1 MVEDF
6 DLSSRFQDFHHKL
19 DLGNVEDKANQE
31 CEDDGNVG
39 GDGGCNHWTLK

>member
-19 DLGNVEDKANQE
+19 ELGNVEEKANQE

-39 GDGGCNHWTLK
+39 ENHCSQKQA